1 MSKKKKLFQLT
12 RASKLFLIVL
22 IILSFLGLLFVFEAS
37 TVESFKLFGHQ
48 YHFVKQQA
56 MWLVLSF
63 VVLFMTYFLNIK
75 LLQKLAFPFYIV
87 ALILL
92 ALPLIPGVG
101 MKLNGA
107 NRWISTPWFSI
118 QPVEF
123 FKFAFINF
131 YAAFLAKEIKLGTFL
146 FFLFLPALIL
156 LLQPDFGS
164 LMIIVAVSLVL
175 YFLAGGELKFLALIS
190 FSALALALIVIL
202 SSPYR
207 RERLTT
213 FLNPQLD
220 PAGDS
225 YHVHQI
231 TLALGSGS
239 WLGRGI
245 GNSQQKYAYVP
256 EASSDS
262 IFAIIAEEIG
272 FVGSV
277 IVIFLLGAYFATAN
291 ASFGKKNKD
300 QYQFL
305 LFYGILAW
313 IAVQIFF
320 NLAAVVVLVPLSG
333 MPLPFFSQGG
343 SSLLSLFFASG
354 ILLNIANHSD

>member
-12 RASKLFLIVL
+12 RASKWFLIVL

-48 YHFVKQQA
+48 YYFFKQQA

-63 VVLFMTYFLNIK
+63 LVLFLTYFLKIEF
-75 LLQKLAFPFYIV
+75 LEKLAFPLYLL

-92 ALPLIPGVG
+92 VFPLIPGVG

-107 NRWISTPWFSI
+107 NRWIATPWFSI
-118 QPVEF
+118 QPVEL

-131 YAAFLAKEIKLGTFL
+131 YAAFLSKEIKLGTFIA
-146 FFLFLPALIL
+146 FLFLPALIL

-164 LMIIVAVSLVL
+164 LMIIVAVALLL
-175 YFLAGGELKFLALIS
+175 YFLGGGDIKFLAIFG

-202 SSPYR
+202 SSSYR

-213 FLNPQLD
+213 FLNPDLD
-220 PAGDS
+220 PSGDS
-225 YHVHQI
+225 YHIHQI

-239 WLGRGI
+239 WMGQGI

-272 FVGSV
+272 FIGSV
-277 IVIFLLGAYFATAN
+277 IIIVLLGAYFVTAN
-291 ASFGKKNKD
+291 ASFGNQNKNH
-300 QYQFL
+300 YQFL

-320 NLAAVVVLVPLSG
+320 NLAAVVVLLPLSG

-354 ILLNIANHSD
+354 ILLNIANHHD

>member
-12 RASKLFLIVL
+12 PASRFFLTVLIV
-22 IILSFLGLLFVFEAS
+22 LSFLGLLFVFEAS

-48 YHFVKQQA
+48 YYFVKQQA

-63 VVLFMTYFLNIK
+63 LVLFLTYFLK
-75 LLQKLAFPFYIV
+75 MQFLEKLAFPFYLLS
-87 ALILL
+87 LILL
-92 ALPLIPGVG
+92 FLPLIPGVG

-107 NRWISTPWFSI
+107 NRWISTPWFSV
-118 QPVEF
+118 QPVEL

-131 YAAFLAKEIKLGTFL
+131 YAAFLAKEIKLGTFIV
-146 FFLFLPALIL
+146 FLFLPALIL

-164 LMIIVAVSLVL
+164 LMIIVAVALIL
-175 YFLAGGELKFLALIS
+175 YFLAGGEMKFLTIFS

-202 SSPYR
+202 ASPYR

-213 FLNPQLD
+213 FLNPELD
-220 PAGDS
+220 PEGDS
-225 YHVHQI
+225 YHIHQI

-239 WLGRGI
+239 WLGQGI
-245 GNSQQKYAYVP
+245 GNSQQKYAYVQ

-262 IFAIIAEEIG
+262 ICAIIAEEIG

-277 IVIFLLGAYFATAN
+277 IVILLLGAYFVTAN
-291 ASFGKKNKD
+291 ASFNKKNKD

-320 NLAAVVVLVPLSG
+320 NLAAVVVLLPLSG

-354 ILLNIANHSD
+354 ILLNIANHDD